1 MLAWGIFQLIGA
13 LTSLALFSLGMWGI
27 IIWVIYLLVAV
38 VSITLGFILGS
49 ELIVH
54 YVPSQKKNADKA
66 LKTLNPYKKTIG
78 ITAIVLGV
86 LEIIG
91 LMMM

>member
-13 LTSLALFSLGMWGI
+13 LTSLALLGLGVWGI
-27 IIWVIYLLVAV
+27 VLWAIYLLVAV
-38 VSITLGFILGS
+38 VSIVLGFILGF

-54 YVPSQKKNADKA
+54 YVPSQKKNADKV
-66 LKTLNPYKKTIG
+66 LKKLTPYKKTIG